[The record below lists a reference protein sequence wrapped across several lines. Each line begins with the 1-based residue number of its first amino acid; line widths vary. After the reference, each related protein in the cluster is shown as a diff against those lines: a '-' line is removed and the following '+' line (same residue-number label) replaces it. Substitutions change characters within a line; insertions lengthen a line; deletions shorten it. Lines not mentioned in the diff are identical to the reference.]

1 MQISTEVINYLDIN
15 PEQAG
20 KLAQRLHIK
29 KDEIKFIRKFY
40 TSEKI
45 ESSEEERAVTAIVS
59 TADRDRDGE
68 IVDPRGIQLDGYL
81 KNPVLLWAHRYM
93 DPPIG
98 RAMWV
103 KRKKEGL
110 VAKFEFSKSQFANE
124 IYQLYREGFLKAFS
138 IGFIPLD
145 YDEKEKIHKK
155 ILLLEVSAVPVPAN
169 ENALVVEAYRKGL
182 IQSVQLKKDLELE
195 EIEIEDEEEEIV
207 VDADTKPETTENY
220 HRIPVDDP
228 DKHKGHKIRTI
239 TISAK
244 KGIKALYC
252 VDCKKI
258 ITYLFDKDKW
268 TMEEAQR
275 WVDEHKGILGRYEKM
290 LGRKEEMEEKTI
302 VEIDEIYQEIDL
314 EELNKEE
321 ETKIEDEIEI
331 EDLELEEKGVIPY
344 KDLGKMPEDTP
355 WNGPAEVREAEVSDL
370 KLMCAWYDSEK
381 PDIKS
386 SYKLPHHKAKG
397 HKAVWKGVAAAMAAL
412 LGARGG
418 VNIPDSDRKGIYNH
432 LAKHYKQFDKP
443 VPEFR
448 EYTEAELKAMFP
460 EFYEEKP
467 EDPEEKLMQIANM
480 IREQYEKII
489 AEKDERIAELKEGR
503 VLSKKNREI
512 IKKAIAALQEVLAAD
527 KRGNEDEG
535 KDDGKDIDIENV
547 NLKPEPDKK
556 EIEKLVEDKINNA
569 FKSLNIGEVIKDTI
583 DQTIKKLQGKIE

>member
-1 MQISTEVINYLDIN
+1 MQISTEIINFQDIN

-40 TSEKI
+40 TAEKT
-45 ESSEEERAVTAIVS
+45 EVSEEERAVTAIVS

-68 IVDPRGIQLDGYL
+68 IVDPKGIQLDGYL

-110 VAKFEFSKSQFANE
+110 VAKFEFFSKSQFANE

-138 IGFIPLD
+138 IG
-145 YDEKEKIHKK
+145 
-155 ILLLEVSAVPVPAN
+155 AN
-169 ENALVVEAYRKGL
+169 ENALVIEAYRKGL

-195 EIEIEDEEEEIV
+195 EIEIEDKEEEIII
-207 VDADTKPETTENY
+207 DADIKPETTENY

-228 DKHKGHKIRTI
+228 GKHKGHKIRTI

-268 TMEEAQR
+268 TMEEARR
-275 WVDEHKGILGRYEKM
+275 WVDEHKGILSRYEEKIN
-290 LGRKEEMEEKTI
+290 RSEKMEEKTI
-302 VEIDEIYQEIDL
+302 VEIDEIYQELDIDEL
-314 EELNKEE
+314 DETQDEEIRL
-321 ETKIEDEIEI
+321 EDEFEI

-344 KDLGKMPEDTP
+344 KDLGKLPEDTP

-381 PDIKS
+381 PDIKQ

-397 HKAVWKGVAAAMAAL
+397 HKAVWRGVAAAMAAL

-418 VNIPDSDRKGIYNH
+418 VNIPDADRKGVYNH
-432 LAKHYKQFDKP
+432 LAKHYKQFDKE

-448 EYTEAELKAMFP
+448 EYTETELKAMFP
-460 EFYEEKP
+460 ELYKEKT
-467 EDPEEKLMQIANM
+467 EDIDDWKVVLGEVSDIPDKLIQVINM

-489 AEKDERIAELKEGR
+489 TEKDERIAELKEGR

-535 KDDGKDIDIENV
+535 KDDDKEVNIEDIKVEQETNQKDVEAIVEEKLKKLFDSIDIGKV
-547 NLKPEPDKK
+547 
-556 EIEKLVEDKINNA
+556 INDA
-569 FKSLNIGEVIKDTI
+569 I
-583 DQTIKKLQGKIE
+583 DQKIKRLQGKLE